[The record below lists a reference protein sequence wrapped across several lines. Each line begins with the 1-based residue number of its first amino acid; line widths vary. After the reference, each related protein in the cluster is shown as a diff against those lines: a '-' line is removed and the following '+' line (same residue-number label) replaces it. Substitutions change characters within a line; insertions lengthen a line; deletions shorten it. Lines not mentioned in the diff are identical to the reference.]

1 MRCWTALLAVVLS
14 VFAFAV
20 APVLAATDRPVILV
34 FGDSLSAGYGIDV
47 RNGWVAL
54 LDHKLTSE
62 GYEYKVVNASIS
74 GDTTAGG
81 RNRLSRALELHHP
94 QIVVLELG
102 ANDGLRGLPV
112 EQMRANLAAMIAL
125 SQSAQARVL
134 LVGMQ
139 MPPNYGADY
148 AGSFKAAFE
157 QLHSQTGVALAPF
170 LLDGVALD
178 MSLVQ
183 SDGLHPTAAA
193 QPRLL
198 NNVWPTLQPLLR
210 KAKAAT

>member
-1 MRCWTALLAVVLS
+1 MRSRAALLAVVLS
-14 VFAFAV
+14 VFAYMT
-20 APVLAATDRPVILV
+20 APVFADTDRPVILV

-54 LDHKLTSE
+54 LDRKLAAQ
-62 GYEYKVVNASIS
+62 GYEYQVVNASIS
-74 GDTTAGG
+74 GETTAGG

-112 EQMRANLAAMIAL
+112 EQMRANLAAMIAQ

-148 AGSFKAAFE
+148 AGAFKTVFDKLHTQTSVAF
-157 QLHSQTGVALAPF
+157 TPF
-170 LLDGVALD
+170 LLEGVALD
-178 MSLVQ
+178 MSLIQ

-198 NNVWPTLQPLLR
+198 DNVWPTLLPLLK
-210 KAKAAT
+210 KAHAPT